1 MKKPIRFTIYV
12 ALLAFAWFVLSP
24 ALTINTA
31 KIGAPLKA
39 MLGGMNTLA
48 VATVIFGLAL
58 FITYMITSG
67 WGLILL
73 GATALVGLIVVSVLH
88 PYLFPLLIPLFTLW
102 LLCAAARRKESAA
115 PKPAAPSKHA

>member
-1 MKKPIRFTIYV
+1 MKKPVRFTIYV
-12 ALLAFAWFVLSP
+12 ALLGFAWFMLSP

-31 KIGAPLKA
+31 QIGAPIKA

-48 VATVIFGLAL
+48 MGTAVFGIAL
-58 FITYMITSG
+58 LITFMISSG

-73 GATALVGLIVVSVLH
+73 GALALVGLVVVSVLH

-102 LLCAAARRKESAA
+102 LLCAAARRRENSATKTA
-115 PKPAAPSKHA
+115 GSSKHA